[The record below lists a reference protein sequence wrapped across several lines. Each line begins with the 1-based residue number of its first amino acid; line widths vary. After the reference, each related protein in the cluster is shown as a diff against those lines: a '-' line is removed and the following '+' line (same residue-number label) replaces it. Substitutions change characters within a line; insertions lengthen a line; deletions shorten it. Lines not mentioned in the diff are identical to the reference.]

1 MRGSPWVCVFSK
13 GADNEISTWVING
26 VDLLICIQ
34 EGTGKTVP
42 IQSNP
47 HSLAREEGGAMARA
61 QYLNSNSKARE

>member
-1 MRGSPWVCVFSK
+1 MALPGCVCSPKEQTMRFS
-13 GADNEISTWVING
+13 TRVING

-34 EGTGKTVP
+34 EGTVKTVS

-61 QYLNSNSKARE
+61 HVPK

>member
-1 MRGSPWVCVFSK
+1 MRFS
-13 GADNEISTWVING
+13 TRVING

-34 EGTGKTVP
+34 EGTVKTVS

-61 QYLNSNSKARE
+61 HVPK